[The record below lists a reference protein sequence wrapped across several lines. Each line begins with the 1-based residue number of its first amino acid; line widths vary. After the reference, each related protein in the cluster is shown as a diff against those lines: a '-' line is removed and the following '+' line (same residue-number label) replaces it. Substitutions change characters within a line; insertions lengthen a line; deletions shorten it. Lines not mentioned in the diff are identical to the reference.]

1 MNIRLDFLKFS
12 FCFDQ
17 ETKEA
22 EIDWKEGLRIWVY
35 DDLNTNTDKA
45 PQQKM
50 FFLSG
55 SNGWSTDKALREID
69 PFIKGKSASVA

>member
-35 DDLNTNTDKA
+35 DD
-45 PQQKM
+45 PS
-50 FFLSG
+50 LSG
-55 SNGWSTDKALREID
+55 
-69 PFIKGKSASVA
+69 GKSQREPPNMGKQLVNFINCDCESSTPFLTT

>member
-1 MNIRLDFLKFS
+1 
-12 FCFDQ
+12 
-17 ETKEA
+17 
-22 EIDWKEGLRIWVY
+22 VY

-55 SNGWSTDKALREID
+55 SNGWSTDKAPYVHKTFENKFVKIANQNT
-69 PFIKGKSASVA
+69 ASSKYFVVIERI

>member
-1 MNIRLDFLKFS
+1 LIDLL
-12 FCFDQ
+12 CFNA
-17 ETKEA
+17 T
-22 EIDWKEGLRIWVY
+22 
-35 DDLNTNTDKA
+35 TNTDKA